1 MSERLSIFEDLNTNN
16 NEGTQSGSKTS
27 TLELLSSLRLRLV
40 AKKIPLR
47 YCKFNISNSVN
58 KMMQGETL
66 SLAQDG
72 ATFYSALSY
81 DQGCLMRLLVELPDY
96 WSLKSRHVEYRHTE
110 APESFQMLCRVVSCE
125 DVGKRPNR
133 YLITV
138 QTVNIDPIDCRVLSD
153 YLGVGVGAA

>member
-1 MSERLSIFEDLNTNN
+1 MYERLSVFEDLHGTN
-16 NEGTQSGSKTS
+16 EEISQGSNKTT

-40 AKKIPLR
+40 AKKIPLK
-47 YCKFNISNSVN
+47 YCKFNISNTVN

-72 ATFYSALSY
+72 ATFYSTLSY

-96 WSLKSRHVEYRHTE
+96 WAMKSRHVEYRHTE

-138 QTVNIDPIDCRVLSD
+138 QTVNIDPIDGRVLSD
-153 YLGVGVGAA
+153 YLGMGV